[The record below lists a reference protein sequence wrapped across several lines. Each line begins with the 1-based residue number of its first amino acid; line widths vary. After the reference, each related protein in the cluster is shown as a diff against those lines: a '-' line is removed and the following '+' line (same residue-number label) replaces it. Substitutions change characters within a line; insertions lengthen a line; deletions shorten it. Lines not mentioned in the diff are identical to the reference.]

1 VFVTG
6 MVVGGAIGAAA
17 TYDDE
22 ETTTTTT
29 TTTTGGLPCNATVT
43 DVDGVLYYQC
53 GSQYY
58 TEAYGSSGPIYMP
71 VSPPG

>member
-1 VFVTG
+1 VTG
-6 MVVGGAIGAAA
+6 VVVGGAIGAAA
-17 TYDDE
+17 AYDDE

-29 TTTTGGLPCNATVT
+29 TTTTTGGLPCDATVT

-53 GSQYY
+53 GSTYY
-58 TEAYGSSGPIYMP
+58 VEAYGGSGPIYVP